1 MKSEKLPYPKRY
13 WVYLAICVFST
24 VMLFANIFWAVAVTE
39 EREISEFT
47 RTDWV
52 YFCCFLI
59 AEGVSLFLAFF
70 FAAKTGKIGAIRR
83 EKMWRLKDL
92 YFQNLYQ
99 GIRLKEYDD
108 IYFFAGNKRVVIG
121 EESGYFLLD
130 LQEFDV
136 EEGVWKPVDAV
147 RGYMSEEELWTAL
160 HQKLGCDSE
169 DDVQDKVSDTEI

>member
-1 MKSEKLPYPKRY
+1 M
-13 WVYLAICVFST
+13 
-24 VMLFANIFWAVAVTE
+24 
-39 EREISEFT
+39 
-47 RTDWV
+47 
-52 YFCCFLI
+52 
-59 AEGVSLFLAFF
+59 
-70 FAAKTGKIGAIRR
+70 
-83 EKMWRLKDL
+83 
-92 YFQNLYQ
+92 
-99 GIRLKEYDD
+99 KEYDD
-108 IYFFAGNKRVVIG
+108 VYFFSANKRVVIG